1 MTNLKRWLV
10 SLALTAV
17 LSSVAWAGVE
27 ILSLS
32 VYPLGDHA
40 RVEWRTGQEIN
51 FQKFVVERS
60 PDGVSFFPVG
70 QIEAR
75 GSFSEY
81 TFTDV
86 SPLDVDSERM
96 FFYRLRMLNSDGTF
110 SHSQTMEVVLNFS
123 AVQQTWG
130 SIKAMFR

>member
-1 MTNLKRWLV
+1 MTNLKRVLV
-10 SLALTAV
+10 SLILAGV
-17 LSSVAWAGVE
+17 LASVAWAGVE
-27 ILSLS
+27 VLSLS

-40 RVEWRTGQEIN
+40 RVEWRTGQEID

-60 PDGVSFFPVG
+60 PDGTNFFPVG
-70 QIEAR
+70 QISAR

-81 TFTDV
+81 SFTDE
-86 SPLDVDSERM
+86 SPLDDERGRS
-96 FFYRLRMLNSDGTF
+96 FFYRLKTLNNDGTF
-110 SHSQTMEVVLNFS
+110 GYTEIIEVSLNFS

>member
-1 MTNLKRWLV
+1 MTNLKRVLV
-10 SLALTAV
+10 SLNLAGV
-17 LSSVAWAGVE
+17 LASVAWAGVE
-27 ILSLS
+27 VLSLS

-40 RVEWRTGQEIN
+40 RVEWRTGQEID

-60 PDGVSFFPVG
+60 PDGTNFFPVG
-70 QIEAR
+70 QISAR

-81 TFTDV
+81 SFTDE
-86 SPLDVDSERM
+86 SPLDDERGGS
-96 FFYRLRMLNSDGTF
+96 FFYRLKTLNNDGTF
-110 SHSQTMEVVLNFS
+110 GYTEIIEVSLNFS

>member
-1 MTNLKRWLV
+1 MKRVLV
-10 SLALTAV
+10 SLILAGV
-17 LSSVAWAGVE
+17 LASVAWAGVE
-27 ILSLS
+27 VLSLS

-40 RVEWRTGQEIN
+40 RVEWRTGQEID

-60 PDGVSFFPVG
+60 PDGTNFFPVG
-70 QIEAR
+70 QISAR

-81 TFTDV
+81 SFTDE
-86 SPLDVDSERM
+86 SPLDDERGRS
-96 FFYRLRMLNSDGTF
+96 FFYRLKTLNNDGTF
-110 SHSQTMEVVLNFS
+110 GYTEIIEVSLNFS